1 MSQYST
7 GLSSVT
13 NGSPTV
19 TGTNTLWLANV
30 TAGDSFTVA
39 GDGVMYDV
47 ASVDSDT
54 QITLSVN
61 YAGVTA
67 AGAVY
72 AIGTGFTVPDSF
84 PEMSQGDI
92 ETATIF
98 TRAMRKIQGRFS
110 ASDANTSQA
119 IVNHVADADPH
130 TQYITEAPLDG
141 NTYVRKNGAWMRLFI
156 DELEQLILSLF
167 GTSEQGA
174 VYIPKPIVNGTQA
187 LFQDSA
193 GTVPVTTDGDPV
205 GRMLDQSGNGNHAI
219 QTVSGSRPVY
229 RTDGTLHWLE
239 FDGFDDFLEF
249 EIYSNPATTITDNL
263 FLTMSG
269 IGATWMGDGGFVYRG
284 GTPDGGPFSFLVQ
297 SDRLRT
303 WSNSNDPVS
312 GFNTT
317 FVVSQEVPY
326 SFTVNTA
333 DSTFISR
340 RSHDANGLVYAD
352 STNINYRTTT
362 VSSTWKIGVYTDY
375 VNPAMTGLV
384 IRAATATASEE
395 ANAERYISTLAGITT

>member
-1 MSQYST
+1 
-7 GLSSVT
+7 
-13 NGSPTV
+13 
-19 TGTNTLWLANV
+19 
-30 TAGDSFTVA
+30 
-39 GDGVMYDV
+39 
-47 ASVDSDT
+47 
-54 QITLSVN
+54 
-61 YAGVTA
+61 
-67 AGAVY
+67 
-72 AIGTGFTVPDSF
+72 
-84 PEMSQGDI
+84 
-92 ETATIF
+92 
-98 TRAMRKIQGRFS
+98 MRKIQGRFS

-141 NTYVRKNGAWMRLFI
+141 NTYVRKNGAWMQLFI

-167 GTSEQGA
+167 GASEQGA
-174 VYIPKPIVNGTQA
+174 IYVPRPIVKGTQA
-187 LFQDSA
+187 LFQDSE
-193 GTVPVTTDGDPV
+193 GTVPVTADGDPV
-205 GRMLDQSGNGNHAI
+205 GRMLNQSGNGNHAI

-239 FDGFDDFLEF
+239 FDGVDDFLEF

-269 IGATWMGDGGFVYRG
+269 IGATGMGHGGFVYRG
-284 GTPDGGPFSFLVQ
+284 GAPVGDPYSFLVQ

-303 WSNSNDPVS
+303 WSS
-312 GFNTT
+312 GSAASGLNTT

-352 STNINYRTTT
+352 STNSNYRTTT

-375 VNPAMTGLV
+375 GNPAMTGLV